1 MNIIYGITGLLIGS
15 LILFLILYPKIKN
28 RITIDKET
36 EVKNQQ
42 IQLDNLELTKTKDFL
57 LDKINSLK
65 ESVATQEENVNTI
78 YNKSMELANE
88 KMSEAAEHLL
98 IDYQQKEQEYQKKYL
113 EVIEESVQEYNLI
126 VEDKKIEILNISNQL
141 NDLKS
146 KAQAAT
152 EYFKRIEEDKLEEN
166 KYKLVLSELDL
177 IEIKRLREVIPFLR
191 QSRPVCKIIWESYYR
206 TPTNELINRVLGANK
221 VTGIYRIANLNTGMC
236 YIGQAV
242 NIADRFKQHIK
253 CGLGI
258 DTPQTKLYKAMLED
272 GVENFRFEVIEKCEQ
287 SELNDKEKYWIDF
300 YQSKDWGYNQT
311 GGGAKKI

>member
-126 VEDKKIEILNISNQL
+126 VEDK
-141 NDLKS
+141 
-146 KAQAAT
+146 
-152 EYFKRIEEDKLEEN
+152 
-166 KYKLVLSELDL
+166 
-177 IEIKRLREVIPFLR
+177 
-191 QSRPVCKIIWESYYR
+191 
-206 TPTNELINRVLGANK
+206 
-221 VTGIYRIANLNTGMC
+221 
-236 YIGQAV
+236 
-242 NIADRFKQHIK
+242 
-253 CGLGI
+253 
-258 DTPQTKLYKAMLED
+258 
-272 GVENFRFEVIEKCEQ
+272 
-287 SELNDKEKYWIDF
+287 
-300 YQSKDWGYNQT
+300 
-311 GGGAKKI
+311 

>member
-1 MNIIYGITGLLIGS
+1 M
-15 LILFLILYPKIKN
+15 
-28 RITIDKET
+28 
-36 EVKNQQ
+36 
-42 IQLDNLELTKTKDFL
+42 
-57 LDKINSLK
+57 
-65 ESVATQEENVNTI
+65 
-78 YNKSMELANE
+78 
-88 KMSEAAEHLL
+88 
-98 IDYQQKEQEYQKKYL
+98 
-113 EVIEESVQEYNLI
+113 
-126 VEDKKIEILNISNQL
+126 
-141 NDLKS
+141 
-146 KAQAAT
+146 
-152 EYFKRIEEDKLEEN
+152 
-166 KYKLVLSELDL
+166 
-177 IEIKRLREVIPFLR
+177 
-191 QSRPVCKIIWESYYR
+191 
-206 TPTNELINRVLGANK
+206 LGANK

>member
-98 IDYQQKEQEYQKKYL
+98 IDYQQK
-113 EVIEESVQEYNLI
+113 II
-126 VEDKKIEILNISNQL
+126 FIKITRN
-141 NDLKS
+141 
-146 KAQAAT
+146 
-152 EYFKRIEEDKLEEN
+152 
-166 KYKLVLSELDL
+166 
-177 IEIKRLREVIPFLR
+177 
-191 QSRPVCKIIWESYYR
+191 
-206 TPTNELINRVLGANK
+206 
-221 VTGIYRIANLNTGMC
+221 
-236 YIGQAV
+236 
-242 NIADRFKQHIK
+242 
-253 CGLGI
+253 
-258 DTPQTKLYKAMLED
+258 
-272 GVENFRFEVIEKCEQ
+272 
-287 SELNDKEKYWIDF
+287 
-300 YQSKDWGYNQT
+300 
-311 GGGAKKI
+311 

>member
-28 RITIDKET
+28 RITVDKET

-113 EVIEESVQEYNLI
+113 EVIEESVQEYNSI
-126 VEDKKIEILNISNQL
+126 VEDKKIEI
-141 NDLKS
+141 
-146 KAQAAT
+146 
-152 EYFKRIEEDKLEEN
+152 
-166 KYKLVLSELDL
+166 
-177 IEIKRLREVIPFLR
+177 
-191 QSRPVCKIIWESYYR
+191 
-206 TPTNELINRVLGANK
+206 
-221 VTGIYRIANLNTGMC
+221 
-236 YIGQAV
+236 
-242 NIADRFKQHIK
+242 
-253 CGLGI
+253 
-258 DTPQTKLYKAMLED
+258 
-272 GVENFRFEVIEKCEQ
+272 
-287 SELNDKEKYWIDF
+287 
-300 YQSKDWGYNQT
+300 
-311 GGGAKKI
+311 

>member
-98 IDYQQKEQEYQKKYL
+98 IDYQQKEQEYQK
-113 EVIEESVQEYNLI
+113 
-126 VEDKKIEILNISNQL
+126 NIQ
-141 NDLKS
+141 K
-146 KAQAAT
+146 
-152 EYFKRIEEDKLEEN
+152 
-166 KYKLVLSELDL
+166 
-177 IEIKRLREVIPFLR
+177 
-191 QSRPVCKIIWESYYR
+191 
-206 TPTNELINRVLGANK
+206 
-221 VTGIYRIANLNTGMC
+221 
-236 YIGQAV
+236 
-242 NIADRFKQHIK
+242 
-253 CGLGI
+253 
-258 DTPQTKLYKAMLED
+258 
-272 GVENFRFEVIEKCEQ
+272 
-287 SELNDKEKYWIDF
+287 
-300 YQSKDWGYNQT
+300 
-311 GGGAKKI
+311 

>member
-113 EVIEESVQEYNLI
+113 EVIEESVQEYNSI

-177 IEIKRLREVIPFLR
+177 IEIKSDNRSIIT
-191 QSRPVCKIIWESYYR
+191 SKWKI
-206 TPTNELINRVLGANK
+206 
-221 VTGIYRIANLNTGMC
+221 C
-236 YIGQAV
+236 
-242 NIADRFKQHIK
+242 
-253 CGLGI
+253 
-258 DTPQTKLYKAMLED
+258 
-272 GVENFRFEVIEKCEQ
+272 
-287 SELNDKEKYWIDF
+287 
-300 YQSKDWGYNQT
+300 
-311 GGGAKKI
+311 

>member
-36 EVKNQQ
+36 EIKNQQ

-126 VEDKKIEILNISNQL
+126 VEDKKIEISNISNQL

-146 KAQAAT
+146 KAQAAIK
-152 EYFKRIEEDKLEEN
+152 YFKRIE
-166 KYKLVLSELDL
+166 
-177 IEIKRLREVIPFLR
+177 
-191 QSRPVCKIIWESYYR
+191 
-206 TPTNELINRVLGANK
+206 
-221 VTGIYRIANLNTGMC
+221 
-236 YIGQAV
+236 
-242 NIADRFKQHIK
+242 
-253 CGLGI
+253 
-258 DTPQTKLYKAMLED
+258 
-272 GVENFRFEVIEKCEQ
+272 
-287 SELNDKEKYWIDF
+287 
-300 YQSKDWGYNQT
+300 
-311 GGGAKKI
+311 